1 MLTLRKKLFIENYKA
16 VKNAS
21 EAARLAGYSPK
32 SCGDAGH
39 RLLKDEE
46 IKRTLA
52 VWEQEELDKP
62 RLIREKISREVY
74 EKTAWERSE
83 ELRAVK
89 KFELAFKYFELYGKA
104 RGYVQS
110 EDATKNDT
118 PLIHLIAKEL
128 KLVLPGRE
136 TPEKEA
142 STTTGSGN
150 NSETKFVGLDTL
162 PTGSYRTFTA
172 ETEATTPSPLAD
184 REPIDTPSAV
194 EQTAAKIGEQ
204 IEKIEGAGEPVGQP
218 PSPPQDISVNPNTES
233 PQIFEPIKESK

>member
-16 VKNAS
+16 LKSGA
-21 EAARLAGYSPK
+21 EAAKIAGYSPK
-32 SCGDAGH
+32 SAADAAH
-39 RLLKDEE
+39 RLLRDADVSAALK
-46 IKRTLA
+46 A
-52 VWEQEELDKP
+52 WEAEELEKP

-83 ELRAVK
+83 ELRSAK

-136 TPEKEA
+136 TAEKETP
-142 STTTGSGN
+142 TTISSVN
-150 NSETKFVGLDTL
+150 NSGDKIVGLATL
-162 PTGSYRTFTA
+162 PSGDYRTLTT
-172 ETEATTPSPLAD
+172 ETEANTPTPPPDQA
-184 REPIDTPSAV
+184 PIDTPSAG
-194 EQTAAKIGEQ
+194 EQTAAQIGEHD
-204 IEKIEGAGEPVGQP
+204 EKNQGAGAPVGQP
-218 PSPPQDISVNPNTES
+218 PSPGSFISVNPKAES
-233 PQIFEPIKESK
+233 LPIFEPIKESK